1 VLAGFCEGEMDFFQ
15 SRDDLQIWTMAQGGS
30 AGAEALREVR
40 SPDGNLH
47 WQVLKIIRDSSRLFE
62 ILRDYSAVRLSS
74 CSLSK
79 KAMETELLF
88 SIWTLLMTSPQREEP
103 LDWQLHAG

>member
-1 VLAGFCEGEMDFFQ
+1 MDFFQ

-47 WQVLKIIRDSSRLFE
+47 WQVLKIIRDSSRLF
-62 ILRDYSAVRLSS
+62 S
-74 CSLSK
+74 CQTVFMFLVK
-79 KAMETELLF
+79 KGDGNRTFFLN
-88 SIWTLLMTSPQREEP
+88 
-103 LDWQLHAG
+103 LDSTDDQPAARGIP

>member
-1 VLAGFCEGEMDFFQ
+1 MDFFQ

-47 WQVLKIIRDSSRLFE
+47 WQVLKIIRDSS
-62 ILRDYSAVRLSS
+62 AVGLSS